1 MSEALLARGRYR
13 YSRDDQPQPVVEPWS
28 LHRAG
33 GALLLR
39 GQRIVDGRSLLE
51 ISARYRGRRCEQFK
65 LHWHG
70 ALPRSAEYQL
80 QQGELRWKPAPDDAW
95 ASAPEAHCSLLFP
108 LLRAAAG
115 PLLGLLAGQPA
126 KVCVPDIRDPD
137 LTDQFLR
144 PLCSQRRAELL
155 EGADGAARHYRYYGG
170 EYGDAGADY
179 WVDGHELLTRYR
191 WAAPNGRWEVVLE
204 ELEVAEGY
212 TGFDSQDS

>member
-13 YSRDDQPQPVVEPWS
+13 YRRDDQPQPVVEPWS

-39 GQRIVDGRSLLE
+39 GQRIVDDQPVLDV
-51 ISARYRGRRCEQFK
+51 SARYRGRRCEQFR
-65 LHWHG
+65 LHWNG

-80 QQGELRWKPAPDDAW
+80 LQGELRWKPAQDAAW
-95 ASAPEAHCSLLFP
+95 ASAPEAHGCLLFP

-115 PLLGLLAGQPA
+115 PLLGLLAEQPA

-137 LTDQFLR
+137 QAEQFLH
-144 PLCSQRRAELL
+144 PLFSQRRAELR

-179 WVDGHELLTRYR
+179 WVDSHELLTRYR

-204 ELEVAEGY
+204 ELDVAEGY
-212 TGFDSQDS
+212 TGFDSQGT